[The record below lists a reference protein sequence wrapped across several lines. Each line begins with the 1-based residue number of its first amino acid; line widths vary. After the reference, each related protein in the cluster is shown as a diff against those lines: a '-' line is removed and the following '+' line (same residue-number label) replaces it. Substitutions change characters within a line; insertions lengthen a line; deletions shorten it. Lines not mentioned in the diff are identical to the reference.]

1 MQAIAISQSVSA
13 EELVIQ
19 DLPKPEINSD
29 RQVLVRLKAA
39 GINPLD
45 IKIRQNKQGFPVEPQ
60 AILGC
65 DGAGIVEQTGS
76 AVTAFKP
83 GDAVFFC
90 HPGLN
95 GRQGTYAEYA
105 LVDQAVLAPKPEVL
119 SFTQAAA
126 IPLVLITAWE
136 ALFDRASLQSG
147 NRVLVEAGAG
157 GVGHIAVQL
166 AVKAGARVAT
176 TVGSQQKADYL
187 KQLGAEKIIFYRDQ
201 DVVDEIM
208 QWTGQTGVDIAFDT
222 IGDEVLQ
229 RCLSSTRCYGD
240 VVTILTPTAETDW
253 SEARLKNIRFSQELM
268 LTPFFLNDH
277 ETMQHQSDIL
287 KKCTEDFNQSRLS
300 VKVAKVFQLEH
311 AGLAHQYLEQQ
322 VPIGKVVLEIN

>member
-19 DLPKPEINSD
+19 ELPQPEISSD
-29 RQVLVRLKAA
+29 HQVLVRLKAA

-45 IKIRQNKQGFPVEPQ
+45 IKIRQNKQGFPVESL

-65 DGAGIVEQTGS
+65 DGAGIIEQTGS
-76 AVTAFKP
+76 AVTAFKE

-90 HPGLN
+90 QPGLN

-105 LVDQAVLAPKPEVL
+105 LVDEAALAPKPEAL

-136 ALFDRASLQSG
+136 ALFDRVNLQPG
-147 NRVLVEAGAG
+147 HHVLVEAGAG

-166 AVKAGARVAT
+166 AVNAGAKVAT
-176 TVGSQQKADYL
+176 TASSQQKAVYL
-187 KQLGAEKIIFYRDQ
+187 KQLGAEKIIFYRDRN
-201 DVVDEIM
+201 VADEIL
-208 QWTGQTGVDIAFDT
+208 QWTSQTGVDIAFDT

-229 RCLSSTRCYGD
+229 RCFSSTRCYGD

-253 SEARLKNIRFSQELM
+253 SEARLKNIRFTQELM
-268 LTPFFLNDH
+268 LTPFFLNDQK
-277 ETMQHQSDIL
+277 TMQHQSNIL
-287 KKCTEDFNQSRLS
+287 RQCTEDFNQSNLTAT
-300 VKVAKVFQLEH
+300 VARVFPLKD

-322 VPIGKVVLEIN
+322 APIGKVVLEID